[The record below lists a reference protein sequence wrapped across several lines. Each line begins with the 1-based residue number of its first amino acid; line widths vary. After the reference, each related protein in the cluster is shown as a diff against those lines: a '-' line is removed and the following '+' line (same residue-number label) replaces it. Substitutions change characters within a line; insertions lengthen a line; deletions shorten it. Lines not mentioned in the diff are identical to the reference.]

1 MCVWVCTHTPSHR
14 RPGILKV
21 KILLEEGMKNANDH
35 GSSPIMAISTSSL
48 GLFMALLGVVITKS
62 LVYFH
67 PVASSPLVLPTSQTN
82 VSFFGFYFPIT
93 Y

>member
-21 KILLEEGMKNANDH
+21 KILGEGRNDANDH
-35 GSSPIMAISTSSL
+35 GSSSIMAISTSSL
-48 GLFMALLGVVITKS
+48 GLFVVLLGVVITKS
-62 LVYFH
+62 LVHSH